1 MGFSFRL
8 RIGDLFVFH
17 LLVHIYIYMIYI
29 VYTEYLLHANLNVKC
44 IDLKIK
50 RQVPLL
56 KGVYKLLGH
65 RLANLWWQQ
74 NAKELKWIYE
84 QATISTQEKGYLNL
98 PGRAREGFKGEILAK
113 NIEKRVVFKKTSRGR
128 YRWERRREER
138 ENTAWLGAGIIK
150 QKSG

>member
-65 RLANLWWQQ
+65 RLANLW
-74 NAKELKWIYE
+74 
-84 QATISTQEKGYLNL
+84 
-98 PGRAREGFKGEILAK
+98 
-113 NIEKRVVFKKTSRGR
+113 
-128 YRWERRREER
+128 
-138 ENTAWLGAGIIK
+138 
-150 QKSG
+150 